1 MSYYN
6 SDMATWTLEDVV
18 FYAIDTGLGEVHSIP
33 IDFNVVAVSFSSNC
47 AGVWDDSN
55 NSIFIEGCPD
65 EISQAQ
71 TIVYQGIG
79 RPGVT
84 VEAQTGV
91 GNHLGRTVVDA
102 NGTWSMDIPGN
113 RLDKGDNEIRFEYG
127 NVMQPKNSDSQ
138 IKVSGGDEGGGGLLM
153 TILLVL
159 GALIAVAVLGGVFVF
174 FFVEFEEIEDDLEE
188 PEIEVDA
195 YAWAKDRQEVADI
208 GASAGAAAVPTI
220 QNITVNIQDS
230 VVQGGVAGSEQNSS
244 EATPAVAGYPGWKWD
259 AEQNKWV
266 PENP

>member
-1 MSYYN
+1 
-6 SDMATWTLEDVV
+6 VV
-18 FYAIDTGLGEVHSIP
+18 GAD
-33 IDFNVVAVSFSSNC
+33 
-47 AGVWDDSN
+47 
-55 NSIFIEGCPD
+55 
-65 EISQAQ
+65 
-71 TIVYQGIG
+71 
-79 RPGVT
+79 
-84 VEAQTGV
+84 
-91 GNHLGRTVVDA
+91 
-102 NGTWSMDIPGN
+102 GTWSMDIPGN
-113 RLDKGDNEIRFEYG
+113 RLDKGNNEVRFEYG